1 MSLFL
6 RGPPLELLKIFRLNF
21 VLEFHTK
28 ICREFYYVSIS
39 QNSPTVC
46 GNKVNRVE
54 FI

>member
-1 MSLFL
+1 MSLLL
-6 RGPPLELLKIFRLNF
+6 RGPPLELLKMFRLNF
-21 VLEFHTK
+21 VLEFH
-28 ICREFYYVSIS
+28 ICQKFYYVSIS